1 MISLAAFLSALSV
14 LLLTYLV
21 RGSRQ
26 LGTKLSKLQS
36 SNNKKFKEL
45 EQMLIAQSKSA
56 KHRDQLLYLPFI
68 QSKER
73 DWKFEVSVTSHPT
86 RFNALA
92 ISLAALKTQILQ
104 PQAINVF
111 IADSDLAVLPDSIK
125 ELEKS
130 GGIKIFSCEDLGSGK
145 KLMPALKAQGNVPII
160 TIDDDLYYDNDLFL
174 HLMINHYLYPAAII
188 AARVHRVV
196 VSESGEVLPF
206 GDWQKIYDFSE
217 GPAKDLMPTTGAG
230 TLFPP
235 KAMHEDA
242 SDAALYTKLSHNT
255 DDLWW
260 FFQARRKG
268 TLIRRLSGLDTLNY
282 IESTQEVG
290 LWNNG
295 NQDRNEV
302 NLKALVGQYGNPLNF

>member
-1 MISLAAFLSALSV
+1 MISLVALLSVLSV

-26 LGTKLSKLQS
+26 LGTKLSKLQTT
-36 SNNKKFKEL
+36 NNKKFKEL

-68 QSKER
+68 QSKEP
-73 DWKFEVSVTSHPT
+73 DWKFEVSVTSHPA

-92 ISLAALKTQILQ
+92 ISLAALKSQILQ
-104 PQAINVF
+104 PQSINVF
-111 IADSDLAVLPDSIK
+111 IADADMAVLPESIK

-130 GGIKIFSCEDLGSGK
+130 GDIKIISCDDLGSGK
-145 KLMPALKAQGNVPII
+145 KLIPALKSQRNLPII

-188 AARVHRVV
+188 AARVHRLA

-206 GDWQKIYDFSE
+206 GDWHKIYDLGE
-217 GPAKDLMPTTGAG
+217 GPANDLMPTTGAG

-242 SDAALYTKLSHNT
+242 ADAALYSKLSFNT

-260 FFQARRKG
+260 FFQARRNG

-290 LWNNG
+290 LWSNG

-302 NLKALVGQYGNPLNF
+302 NLKALLGQYGNPLNF

>member
-1 MISLAAFLSALSV
+1 MISLVALLSVLSV
-14 LLLTYLV
+14 LLLTYLA

-26 LGTKLSKLQS
+26 LGTKLSKLQTA
-36 SNNKKFKEL
+36 NNKKFKEL
-45 EQMLIAQSKSA
+45 EQMLNAQTKSA

-68 QSKER
+68 QSKQP
-73 DWKFEVSVTSHPT
+73 DWKFEVSVTSHPA

-104 PQAINVF
+104 PQSINVF
-111 IADSDLAVLPDSIK
+111 IAHADMAVLPDSIK

-130 GGIKIFSCEDLGSGK
+130 GDIKIISCDDLGSGK
-145 KLMPALKAQGNVPII
+145 KLIPALKSQRNLPII

-188 AARVHRVV
+188 AARVHRLV

-206 GDWQKIYDFSE
+206 GDWHKIYDLSE
-217 GPAKDLMPTTGAG
+217 GPAKDLVPTTGAG

-242 SDAALYTKLSHNT
+242 ADAALYSKLS
-255 DDLWW
+255 
-260 FFQARRKG
+260 FECVP
-268 TLIRRLSGLDTLNY
+268 IGLFA
-282 IESTQEVG
+282 TQ
-290 LWNNG
+290 L
-295 NQDRNEV
+295 
-302 NLKALVGQYGNPLNF
+302 

>member
-1 MISLAAFLSALSV
+1 MISLVALLSVLSV
-14 LLLTYLV
+14 LLLTYLA

-45 EQMLIAQSKSA
+45 EQLLIAQAKSA
-56 KHRDQLLYLPFI
+56 KRHEQLLYLPFI
-68 QSKER
+68 QSKEP
-73 DWKFEVSVTSHPT
+73 DWKFEVSVTSHPA

-92 ISLAALKTQILQ
+92 ISLTVLKTQILQ
-104 PQAINVF
+104 PQTINVF
-111 IADSDLAVLPDSIK
+111 IADEDMAVLPDSVK
-125 ELEKS
+125 ELENS
-130 GGIKIFSCEDLGSGK
+130 GYITIVSCEDLGSGK
-145 KLMPALKAQGNVPII
+145 KLIPALKTQRNLPII

-174 HLMINHYLYPAAII
+174 HLMINHYLYPKAII
-188 AARVHRVV
+188 AARVHRLV
-196 VSESGEVLPF
+196 ENDSGKVLPF
-206 GDWQKIYDFSE
+206 SDWHKIYDLSE

-242 SDAALYTKLSHNT
+242 ADAALYSKLSFNT

-268 TLIRRLSGLDTLNY
+268 TLIRRLSGLDTLSY

-302 NLKALVGQYGNPLNF
+302 NLKALLGQYGNPLNF

>member
-1 MISLAAFLSALSV
+1 MISLVALLSVLSV

-26 LGTKLSKLQS
+26 LGTKLSKLQTT
-36 SNNKKFKEL
+36 NNKKFKEL

-68 QSKER
+68 QSKEP
-73 DWKFEVSVTSHPT
+73 DWKFEVSVTSHPA

-92 ISLAALKTQILQ
+92 ISLAALKSQILQ
-104 PQAINVF
+104 PQSINVF
-111 IADSDLAVLPDSIK
+111 IADADMAVLPESIK

-130 GGIKIFSCEDLGSGK
+130 GDIKIISCDDLGSGK
-145 KLMPALKAQGNVPII
+145 KLIPALKSQRNLPII

-188 AARVHRVV
+188 AARVHRLA

-206 GDWQKIYDFSE
+206 GDWHKIYELGE
-217 GPAKDLMPTTGAG
+217 GPANDLMPTTGAG

-242 SDAALYTKLSHNT
+242 ADAALYSKLSFNT

-260 FFQARRKG
+260 FFQARRNG

-290 LWNNG
+290 LWSNG

-302 NLKALVGQYGNPLNF
+302 NLKALLGQYGNPLNF